1 VIEQVD
7 KRAERLRRSVRYG
20 QKRLKRLSR
29 TATLGGI
36 FLSFLQIGCTGF
48 GGGLAVVAQL
58 RLLALVKR
66 KWFTEHEFAEGLA
79 LAQSL
84 PGSMATNIA
93 AYIGLRLRGWRG
105 ASVAVA
111 GFILPSML
119 LMVAL
124 AILYRHLRELP
135 DTERLFHGLNAAV
148 VALIAVT
155 AWRIGRSTLSKP
167 WQWYIAVFS
176 GLAVIIFEATVIE
189 VVLVA
194 GLAGIYIDSFAE
206 RRWQRWRR
214 IRRRAALRRDELAE
228 MEARAFVG
236 GYLTRAVADEQVREA
251 GIEFVEPETP
261 APDERKVGRRAKR
274 TAKIRERVRTW
285 RKSRREGAQSR
296 FAADED
302 HASAADEEETTDASS
317 ALAAG
322 DGRGAQSVVLK
333 RVVGDEKGV
342 EGDGSRSEKGVERG
356 VETGEAASDNVAD
369 GKRRGGRR
377 GKPGGSRLRSVV
389 LAAAVPMPIMAKLA
403 LLLTIASIFL
413 RIGTVTFG
421 GGFVMVP
428 LIESEVVKSHQW
440 LTHQEFVE
448 AFALGQ
454 ITPGPVLITATF
466 IGYRV
471 AGTLGALVATVSIF
485 LPSLA
490 LTVAA
495 GSSLRRF
502 RSNRQVQA
510 FLRGVTPAVVG
521 LLVAAAWSIGR
532 AGIQTWVGVVFAVAA
547 AFVLL
552 RFRVNPFLVMLGA
565 AALRYAI
572 SFVWVGM

>member
-1 VIEQVD
+1 MIEQVD

-176 GLAVIIFEATVIE
+176 GLAVIMFEATVIE

-236 GYLTRAVADEQVREA
+236 GYLTRAVADEHVREA

-261 APDERKVGRRAKR
+261 APEERKVGRRAKR
-274 TAKIRERVRTW
+274 AAKIRERVRTW

-296 FAADED
+296 VAADED
-302 HASAADEEETTDASS
+302 LASIADEEETADESS

-322 DGRGAQSVVLK
+322 DGRGAESVVLK
-333 RVVGDEKGV
+333 RVVGVEKGV
-342 EGDGSRSEKGVERG
+342 EGDGSRVEKGVERG
-356 VETGEAASDNVAD
+356 GETSEAASDNVAD

-389 LAAAVPMPIMAKLA
+389 LAAAVPMPVMAKLA

-428 LIESEVVKSHQW
+428 LIESEVVNSHHW
-440 LTHQEFVE
+440 LSHQEFVE

-454 ITPGPVLITATF
+454 VTPGPVLITATF

-532 AGIQTWVGVVFAVAA
+532 AGIHTWVGVVFAVAA